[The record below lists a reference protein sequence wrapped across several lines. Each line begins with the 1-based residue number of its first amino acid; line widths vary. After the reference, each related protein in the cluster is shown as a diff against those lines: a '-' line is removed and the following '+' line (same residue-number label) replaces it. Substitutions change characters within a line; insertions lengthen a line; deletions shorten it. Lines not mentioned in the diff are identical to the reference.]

1 MTSAFYGTRWFAAF
15 PIVFFV
21 GATLYLNVSGAFD
34 SGSMAAAGLVGMMA
48 ASFLA
53 RDKASYWDAVVEGLR
68 DKTAILVIT
77 IFLVVGVYG
86 ELMSQARL
94 AEGLIWLAD
103 ELGLEGAVFV
113 TFTYVACAIFG
124 IATGTSF
131 GTIVTM
137 TPVLFPAAIAMGIS
151 PALAGGAILS
161 GAATGDH
168 FAPVSDTTIISA
180 STQRYRSKAGNAD
193 IGGVVRSRLLYAI
206 PAFLIAAVLYLLLGS
221 GGDAAGGRELIAEYR
236 HAPGLAML
244 LPISIVIGFAVT
256 GHSLMQSLTYGIV
269 TGSITGVAAG
279 LLTPR
284 DFVAI
289 ENGNV
294 SGILIEGVSGMFP
307 VVLMIMVLMSTF
319 SLMRHYGLMETIV
332 GRLKTLFGR
341 SPRTSELAMF
351 GVAWSLNFVLLG
363 STGRI
368 SVIAGPI
375 NDELGAMQRIHP
387 YRRANITDAV
397 VSTFSYFVPWHLWP
411 IIMLSVIEP
420 LAETYDFITT
430 PAPSDFLFTTF
441 YPAVIWVVMLAAVL
455 TGWGRSFEGR
465 NGERIVAWFENTIPP
480 DARVESSYGGT
491 KSI

>member
-1 MTSAFYGTRWFAAF
+1 MSSPFYGTRWFAAF
-15 PIVFFV
+15 PLVFFV
-21 GATLYLNVSGAFD
+21 GGTLYLSLSGAFD
-34 SGSMAAAGLVGMMA
+34 SGSMATAGIVGMMA

-53 RDKASYWDAVVEGLR
+53 RDKKAYWDAVVDGLSDR
-68 DKTAILVIT
+68 TAILVIT

-113 TFTYVACAIFG
+113 TFTYVASAIFG

-131 GTIVTM
+131 GTVVTM
-137 TPVLFPAAIAMGIS
+137 TPVLFPAAVAMGIS

-180 STQRYRSKAGNAD
+180 STQRYRSKEGNAD
-193 IGGVVRSRLLYAI
+193 IGGVVRSRFLYAI

-221 GGDAAGGRELIAEYR
+221 GDGGSMSGPEIISEYR

-256 GHSLMQSLTYGIV
+256 GHSLIQSLTYGIV
-269 TGSITGVAAG
+269 AGAITGLGAG
-279 LLTPR
+279 LLTPA
-284 DFVAI
+284 DFFAI
-289 ENGNV
+289 DDGNV
-294 SGILIEGVSGMFP
+294 SGILLEGVSGMFA

-319 SLMRHYGLMETIV
+319 ALMRHYGLMEIII
-332 GRLKTLFGR
+332 GRLKRLFGR
-341 SPRTSELAMF
+341 SPRTAELAMF
-351 GVAWSLNFVLLG
+351 GVAWALNFILLG

-387 YRRANITDAV
+387 YRRANVTDAI

-411 IIMLSVIEP
+411 LVILSVIEP
-420 LAETYDFITT
+420 LAQTYQFIAV
-430 PAPSDFLFTTF
+430 PAPSDFLLTTF
-441 YPAVIWVVMLAAVL
+441 YPVVIWVVMLAAVL

-465 NGERIVAWFENTIPP
+465 NGERIVAWFQNEIPTE
-480 DARVESSYGGT
+480 AR
-491 KSI
+491 K